1 MIENT
6 RINFNIPPVHDN
18 PFACDSLSSSVYS
31 NPFICGFNF
40 GGDVASIGLYSG
52 MNLGLPYYSCAGAMP
67 LQFPYSSNWG
77 GVGLPICPSISDA
90 YNGFVGG
97 GMYSMPF
104 LMQTAVPKFQF
115 STAPASNYSMTSV
128 WNNSPYSYNFNST
141 SRTTT
146 TDNNNRTQSVPPA
159 AAKNAATRKM
169 GKDLS
174 PAFVE
179 KVKQVAQRL
188 NCNYEDLIAIMNSE
202 SGLNPQAQN
211 RGSGAVGLIQFMG
224 VAIQQLNKTYGL
236 NLTAAKIKNMSA
248 IEQMDLVEKYLL
260 MCKKMAFPSNAKL
273 SGADLY
279 SLIFLPG
286 RASRETLTSRGEGY
300 YNANRGLD
308 KNGDGKI
315 TKGDLAQHIN
325 SKRVR
330 LVA

>member
-1 MIENT
+1 MFGNIGM
-6 RINFNIPPVHDN
+6 NFNMPYMCGN
-18 PFACDSLSSSVYS
+18 PFAGGGFAGSMYS
-31 NPFICGFNF
+31 NPFFGGFNF

-52 MNLGLPYYSCAGAMP
+52 MNLGLPYYSCMSAMP
-67 LQFPYSSNWG
+67 LPFTYAPNWG
-77 GVGLPICPSISDA
+77 DAGLPICPSISDA

-104 LMQTAVPKFQF
+104 LMQTAAPKFQF

-141 SRTTT
+141 SRTTSG
-146 TDNNNRTQSVPPA
+146 NNNRTQSVPPA

-188 NCNYEDLIAIMNSE
+188 NCNYEDLLAIMNSE

-211 RGSGAVGLIQFMG
+211 RSSGAVGLIQFMG

-248 IEQMDLVEKYLL
+248 VEQMDLVEKYLL
-260 MCKKMAFPSNAKL
+260 RCKKMAFPSNAKL

-286 RASRETLTSRGEGY
+286 RASRETLTTRGEGY

-315 TKGDLAQHIN
+315 TKGDLAQHID

>member
-1 MIENT
+1 MFGNSGM
-6 RINFNIPPVHDN
+6 NFNMPYMCGN
-18 PFACDSLSSSVYS
+18 PFAGGCFSSSVYS
-31 NPFICGFNF
+31 NPFIGGFNF
-40 GGDVASIGLYSG
+40 GGDVASMGLYSG

-67 LQFPYSSNWG
+67 LPFTYAPNWG
-77 GVGLPICPSISDA
+77 GAGLPICPSISDA

-115 STAPASNYSMTSV
+115 STTQSSNYSMTSV
-128 WNNSPYSYNFNST
+128 WNNSPYSYNFNLT
-141 SRTTT
+141 SRTT

-211 RGSGAVGLIQFMG
+211 KGSGAVGLIQFMG

-248 IEQMDLVEKYLL
+248 ITQMDLVEKYLL

-286 RASRETLTSRGEGY
+286 RASRETLTTRGEGY

-308 KNGDGKI
+308 KNCDGKI